1 VTELI
6 NVGSHPQ
13 GAAGEPL
20 HFDRPGIPYATH
32 HEQLRN
38 ALAEARSS
46 TYSWRELEAGLV
58 LEVWDEANP
67 ANTPSEENANRHAEL
82 RDMLG
87 WRDDLETI
95 TTSAALRRVR
105 SRQLDHNFPSLAPLA
120 ITPLALDDTT
130 DLIFGR
136 IDFIT
141 TLHVATLEQRLG
153 EAGVDADVARGEDG
167 PNSFLRAQRG
177 SVAVSV
183 PAFVREQV
191 QIELMRLDT
200 LTATIDWFLNDV
212 ARRGSARPNVD
223 LFYEHEESVWESAP

>member
-1 VTELI
+1 M
-6 NVGSHPQ
+6 
-13 GAAGEPL
+13 
-20 HFDRPGIPYATH
+20 TH
-32 HEQLRN
+32 HAQLRDS
-38 ALAEARSS
+38 LAEARRS
-46 TYSWRELEAGLV
+46 TYAWRELEPGLV

-67 ANTPSEENANRHAEL
+67 ANTSSEANANRHEEL
-82 RDMLG
+82 RETLG
-87 WRDDLETI
+87 WQDDLATI

-120 ITPLALDDTT
+120 ITPLAVDDTT

-141 TLHVATLEQRLG
+141 ILHVPTLEQRLG
-153 EAGVDADVARGEDG
+153 EAGINAQIARGEEA
-167 PNSFLRAQRG
+167 PNSFLRAQRS
-177 SVAVSV
+177 SVAVTV

-200 LTATIDWFLNDV
+200 LAATVDWFLDDV

-223 LFYEHEESVWESAP
+223 LFYENEAGVWESAS